1 MPKKKFDFQDTSGRM
16 PLRLR
21 LTVLLIIVS
30 LLMGCFMLFFLSFPY
45 QSRIDNEDKHRVTS
59 TAIIAASVLDG
70 EEVYRYLTTLE
81 TDEAY
86 DLVIGHLRDIRRASE
101 STYVYVSVYN
111 GNEETILFD
120 VAGDDEESLPLGY
133 TQVIEDENELKII
146 ERFRLGERIEPFTTK
161 TDWGILLIAS
171 EPVFRA
177 DGSYVAHASASIS
190 MDNVLRERK
199 FAYTLMGIAILL
211 ILVVSVPINLKI
223 IQKFV
228 VLPLRAAGK
237 EAEEANRAKSVFLA
251 NMSHEI
257 RTPMNA
263 IIGMSELLFSEK
275 LSESQLRSVQDIHI
289 SAMSLM
295 DIINDI
301 LDHSK
306 IDAGKLTL
314 VPVHFDF
321 NLLIDNIDSMVWLLV
336 RKKNISFR
344 LSTEGDIPKCLYAD
358 DVRLRQ
364 ILINVLNNAVKFTE
378 EGYVSLVVRSRK
390 DSIEFEISDS
400 GIGMKE
406 EYIPTLFNAFS
417 QADLLK
423 NRGKEGT
430 GLGLAI
436 TKSLVE
442 MMGGEIAV
450 DSQYGRGT
458 VFSIT
463 IPKVVGDEA
472 LIERVLEEEGVIWAP
487 EAKVLVV
494 DDNRINLNVACG
506 LLRLC
511 GITADT
517 ADSGK
522 EALKLIHEKS
532 YDLVFMD
539 HMMPEM
545 DGIEATAEIRELGE
559 HMPIIALTANAVADA
574 REKFRAVGM
583 DDMLIKPI
591 KKALLNKILKAWLP
605 ARLIKEKTDEE
616 DAVVLPKT
624 DKQDDNVLW
633 DGIYK
638 INGLS
643 VRDGLESVCG
653 DRDTYLELLQLMAEE
668 IEKYQKN
675 LNGFLAEGNML
686 DFATEVHGTKGS
698 LANIGAK
705 KLASAAYELEKAAGR
720 EDTEYCAQNLGA
732 FLNELMAFREN
743 ILSALARK

>member
-1 MPKKKFDFQDTSGRM
+1 VAKKKFDFQNTSGKM

-30 LLMGCFMLFFLSFPY
+30 LFMGCFMLFFLSFPY
-45 QSRIDNEDKHRVTS
+45 QSRIDNEYKHRVTS
-59 TAIIAASVLDG
+59 TAMIAASVLDG

-81 TDEAY
+81 TDEEY
-86 DLVIGHLRDIRRASE
+86 DLVIGHLRDIQRASE

-111 GNEETILFD
+111 GNEETIVFD
-120 VAGDDEESLPLGY
+120 VAGEDEESLPLGY

-146 ERFRLGERIEPFTTK
+146 ERFHRGERIAPFTTM

-171 EPVFRA
+171 EPVFRD
-177 DGSYVAHASASIS
+177 DGTYVAHASASIS
-190 MDNVLRERK
+190 MDNVLKERK
-199 FAYTLMGIAILL
+199 LAYILMGIAILL
-211 ILVVSVPINLKI
+211 VLVISVPINLKI
-223 IQKFV
+223 IHKFV
-228 VLPLRAAGK
+228 VLPLREAGK
-237 EAEEANRAKSVFLA
+237 EAEEANRAKSMFLA

-306 IDAGKLTL
+306 IDAGKLSL

-321 NLLIDNIDSMVWLLV
+321 NLLIDNIDSMVWFLV

-344 LSTEGDIPKCLYAD
+344 LATEGDIPKCLFAD

-364 ILINVLNNAVKFTE
+364 ILINVLNNAVKFTD
-378 EGYVSLVVRSRK
+378 EGYVSLIVRSRK

-400 GIGMKE
+400 GIGMKA

-450 DSQYGRGT
+450 DSVYGRGT

-463 IPKVVGDEA
+463 IPKVIGDEA
-472 LIERVLEEEGVIWAP
+472 LIERVLEDESVIWAP
-487 EAKVLVV
+487 EAKVMVV

-522 EALKLIHEKS
+522 EALKLIHEKK
-532 YDLVFMD
+532 YDLIFMD

-545 DGIEATAEIRELGE
+545 DGIETTAEIRELGE
-559 HMPIIALTANAVADA
+559 NVPIIALTANAIAGA
-574 REKFRAVGM
+574 RENFRAAGM
-583 DDMLIKPI
+583 DDILVKPI

-605 ARLIKEKTDEE
+605 AHLVTEEKGEAYIEGLPETDN
-616 DAVVLPKT
+616 D
-624 DKQDDNVLW
+624 LW
-633 DGIYK
+633 NGIYK

-653 DRDTYLELLQLMAEE
+653 DRDTYLELLQLMAVE
-668 IEKYQKN
+668 IEKYRNN
-675 LNGFLAEGNML
+675 LNDFLTEGNMR
-686 DFATEVHGTKGS
+686 DFAVEVHSAKGS
-698 LANIGAK
+698 LANIGAQ

-720 EDTEYCAQNLGA
+720 EDTSWCEQNLPQ
-732 FLNELMAFREN
+732 FLNELMSFRES
-743 ILSALARK
+743 ITAVLAQK